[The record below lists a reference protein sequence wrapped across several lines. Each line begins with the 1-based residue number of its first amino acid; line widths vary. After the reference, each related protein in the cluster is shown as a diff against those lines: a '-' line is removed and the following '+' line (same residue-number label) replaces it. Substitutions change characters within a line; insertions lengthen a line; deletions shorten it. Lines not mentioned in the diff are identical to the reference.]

1 MGLFLAFLLG
11 IGNFAAHRAVLD
23 SDHPLLARAPW
34 FFHMMGGRFS
44 LGLEF
49 AMLLGAMLMIAQ
61 GSASWA
67 WLYAIYSAVNLGAAL
82 LIVTRRI

>member
-49 AMLLGAMLMIAQ
+49 AMLLGAMLMISQ
-61 GSASWA
+61 GALIWA
-67 WLYAIYSAVNLGAAL
+67 GFYALYSAVNLAAAW

>member
-67 WLYAIYSAVNLGAAL
+67 WLYAFYSAVNLGAAW

>member
-23 SDHPLLARAPW
+23 SDHPMLARAPW
-34 FFHMMGGRFS
+34 LFQMMGGRFS
-44 LGLEF
+44 LALEF
-49 AMLLGAMLMIAQ
+49 IMLVGAMLMIAQ

-67 WLYAIYSAVNLGAAL
+67 LFYALYSSVNLGAAW
-82 LIVTRRI
+82 LIVTKRI

>member
-1 MGLFLAFLLG
+1 MALLLAFLLG

-23 SDHPLLARAPW
+23 SGHPMLARAPW
-34 FFHMMGGRFS
+34 FFHMLGGRFS

-49 AMLLGAMLMIAQ
+49 AMLLGAMLMIGQ

-67 WLYAIYSAVNLGAAL
+67 LFYALYSVVNLGAAW